1 MPTLFLDLRHGIR
14 LLRQSPAFT
23 AIAICALALGIGANS
38 AIFSTL
44 DSVLLRPLPY
54 QDPDRL
60 VYVWE
65 DASFISFPKN
75 TPAVANYV
83 DWKNQ
88 NHVFIDMAAT
98 RGTTANLTAD
108 GPPARVVGRMV
119 TPNLFGLLGVQPM
132 LGRVFTEEEDRTG
145 AQVAIISYR
154 LWQRRYQGDPGAI
167 GKSMLM
173 DGNKFT
179 ILGVL
184 GPNFVFRDREND
196 VYMPTHFTADQL
208 HNRSSHFLAVVAR
221 LKPGVTL
228 QRARDDMASVAQ
240 RLAKDYPQSNRH
252 LGAVVYPFKDEVL
265 GDTRVALWVLMAAAG
280 SVLLIACA
288 NLASLLL
295 ARAVGR
301 QREMAVRAALGA
313 GRWRLIRQMVTE
325 AVVLSV
331 AGGAIGLL
339 LAPIGMKVLARL
351 VPAGLPGS
359 AAPSIDARL
368 LGFTLVL
375 ALATG
380 ILFSIVP
387 SIQAARASLNDAL
400 KQGGRSGAGARGRG
414 ARDVLVVLE
423 VAAALVLLIG
433 AGLMIQTL
441 ARLRAVDVGFR
452 SDHLLTMRTE
462 LPRKKY
468 AQPAA
473 RLAYFDR
480 VLEQVRALP
489 GAEHAAF
496 GSMLPFESIGNT
508 QGFQIEG
515 VRFDPNNSGDDALFR
530 VATNDY
536 LQTLGVKLI
545 EGRLYTASDGPDSP
559 LVIVINETFARK
571 YWPKQTALGHRIS
584 INWPTPVWRTIVGVV
599 ADVQERGYAIDMK
612 PGFYLPY
619 LQMPQTWATPEV
631 LVARTT
637 GDPLALANAAR
648 AVIAGVDPEQPV
660 SDVQTMDQIIDL
672 TLLDRQEQMTL
683 LGAFAGL
690 ALLLASIGLYGV
702 LSYMVTQRRRE
713 IGLRMA
719 LGAGASEVVKM
730 VVAQGLALTGIGLS
744 IGLAL
749 AWAATRAMKN
759 LLYGVGAT
767 DPATYASVA
776 GLLAVIGLAA
786 CWIPARRAALLDP
799 VIVLREE

>member
-1 MPTLFLDLRHGIR
+1 MPTLLLDLRHGLR
-14 LLRQSPAFT
+14 MLRQAPAFT

-60 VYVWE
+60 VYVYE
-65 DASFISFPKN
+65 DASFVSFPKN

-88 NHVFIDMAAT
+88 NHVFTDMAAV

-108 GPPARVVGRMV
+108 GAPERVTGRMV
-119 TPNLFGLLGVQPM
+119 TPNLFALLGVQPF
-132 LGRVFTEEEDRTG
+132 LGRVMTEAEDRAG
-145 AQVAIISYR
+145 APVVIITYR
-154 LWQRRYQGDPGAI
+154 LWQRRYQGDPNVV

-179 ILGVL
+179 VIGVL
-184 GPNFVFRDREND
+184 GPNFVFRNREND
-196 VYMPTHFTADQL
+196 FYIPTHFTPAQL
-208 HNRSSHFLAVVAR
+208 ATRSSHFLTVIAR
-221 LKPGVTL
+221 LRPGVTL
-228 QRARDDMASVAQ
+228 GRAREEMASIAQ
-240 RLAKDYPQSNRH
+240 RLASQYPDSNRR
-252 LGAVVYPFKDEVL
+252 LGAVVYPMKDEIL

-280 SVLLIACA
+280 CVLLIACA

-295 ARAVGR
+295 ARAVAR

-313 GRWRLIRQMVTE
+313 GRWRLVRQMVTE
-325 AVVLSV
+325 AIVLSM

-339 LAPIGMKVLARL
+339 LAPVGMRVLARL
-351 VPAGLPGS
+351 VPAGLPTS
-359 AAPSIDARL
+359 ATPAIDARL
-368 LGFTLVL
+368 LGFTLAL

-400 KQGGRSGAGARGRG
+400 KQGGRTGVGGRGRG
-414 ARDVLVVLE
+414 VRDVLVVLE

-441 ARLRAVDVGFR
+441 GRLRAVDVGFR
-452 SDHLLTMRTE
+452 SDHLLTLRTE

-468 AQPAA
+468 AQPAF
-473 RLAYFDR
+473 RLAYYDR
-480 VLEQVRALP
+480 VMEQVRTLP
-489 GAEHAAF
+489 GVEQVAYA
-496 GSMLPFESIGNT
+496 SMLPFESIGNT

-515 VRFDPNNSGDDALFR
+515 VRFDENNPGNDALLR
-530 VATNDY
+530 VGTNDY
-536 LQTLGVKLI
+536 LQTLGVKLV
-545 EGRLYTASDGPDSP
+545 EGRLYTASDGPGSP
-559 LVIVINETFARK
+559 LAIVINDTFAKRF
-571 YWPKQTALGHRIS
+571 WPKETALGHRVS
-584 INWPTPVWRTIVGVV
+584 VNWPTPVWRTIIGVV

-612 PGFYLPY
+612 PGVYLAY
-619 LQMPQTWATPEV
+619 GQIQDTWQIPEV
-631 LVARTT
+631 LVARTK
-637 GDPLALANAAR
+637 GDPLALASAMR
-648 AVIAGVDPEQPV
+648 SLIAGVDPEQPV
-660 SDVQTMDQIIDL
+660 SDVQTMDRVIDMTL
-672 TLLDRQEQMTL
+672 TDRQQQMTL

-702 LSYMVTQRRRE
+702 LSYMVTQRKRE

-719 LGAGASEVVKM
+719 LGASAYQVVRM
-730 VVAQGLALTGIGLS
+730 VVAQGLALTGIGLG
-744 IGLAL
+744 IGLVL

-767 DPATYASVA
+767 DPVTYASVA

-799 VIVLREE
+799 VVVLRDE